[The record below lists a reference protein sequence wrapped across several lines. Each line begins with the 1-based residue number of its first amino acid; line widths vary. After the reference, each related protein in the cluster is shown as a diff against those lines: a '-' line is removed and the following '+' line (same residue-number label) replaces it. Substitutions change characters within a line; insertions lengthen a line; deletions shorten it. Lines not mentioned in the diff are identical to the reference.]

1 MTREY
6 FDAILDELRDEIIT
20 MGSYVGEELRYALA
34 ALQELDEAQAAHVST
49 LDRQVN
55 QIRFK
60 IEERCFMIVATQHP
74 AAGDL
79 RLIFAAANMIVDL
92 ERMGDQAKGV
102 AKLIPDL
109 RTQPSLI
116 HPVELR
122 QMGLVAGE
130 MLTDALRA
138 FAEADTD
145 LAKAVAQRDTEV
157 DALYAN
163 VFTQIMY
170 MLAQTSDEARVRVVY
185 ELLRVARELERF
197 ADLVENFAERS
208 IYLYTGEMPYS
219 GRGPSVPNLAH

>member
-6 FDAILDELRDEIIT
+6 FDAVLEELRDEIIT
-20 MGSYVGEELRYALA
+20 MGSYVSEELRYALT
-34 ALQELDEAQAAHVST
+34 ALEDLDEAQAAHVST

-60 IEERCFMIVATQHP
+60 IEERCFMIVATQAP

-79 RLIFAAANMIVDL
+79 RLIFAAVAMSVDL
-92 ERMGDQAKGV
+92 ERMGDQAKGI

-109 RTQPSLI
+109 RTQPSLV

-122 QMGLVAGE
+122 QMGTAAGE
-130 MLTDALRA
+130 MLADALRA
-138 FAEADTD
+138 FAEADTP
-145 LAKAVAQRDTEV
+145 LAQLVAQRDTEV

-170 MLAQTSDEARVRVVY
+170 MLAQTTDQARVRVVY

-208 IYLYTGEMPYS
+208 IYIYTGEMPYS
-219 GRGPSVPNLAH
+219 GREPGVPDMQR

>member
-1 MTREY
+1 
-6 FDAILDELRDEIIT
+6 
-20 MGSYVGEELRYALA
+20 MGSYVGEELRYALG
-34 ALQELDEAQAAHVST
+34 ALQELDEEQAAHVSR

-55 QIRFK
+55 AIRFK

-74 AAGDL
+74 AASDL

-109 RTQPSLI
+109 RTQPDLV

-122 QMGLVAGE
+122 QMGTVAGE

-138 FAEADTD
+138 FAEADTA
-145 LAKAVAQRDTEV
+145 LAQSVAQRDTEV

-170 MLAQTSDEARVRVVY
+170 MLAKTSDEGRVRVVY
-185 ELLRVARELERF
+185 QLLRVARELERF
-197 ADLVENFAERS
+197 ADLVGNFAERS
-208 IYLYTGEMPYS
+208 IYLFTGEMPQPS
-219 GRGPSVPNLAH
+219 RGPSAPSLNG